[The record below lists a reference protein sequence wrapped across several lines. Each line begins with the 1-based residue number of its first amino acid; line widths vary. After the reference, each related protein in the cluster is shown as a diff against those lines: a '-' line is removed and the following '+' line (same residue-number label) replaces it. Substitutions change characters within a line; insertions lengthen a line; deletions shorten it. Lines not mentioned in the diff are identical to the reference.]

1 MLKDE
6 CIIFLLNHVPV
17 LGFSISMNDTNIYT
31 FTQDRNLGDS
41 LESFLL
47 TLFIIVMSLI
57 NKEQRRVQ
65 SQVTGTCL
73 ARNGGGL

>member
-6 CIIFLLNHVPV
+6 YIIYLLNHVPV
-17 LGFSISMNDTNIYT
+17 LGFSISVNDTNIYT

-57 NKEQRRVQ
+57 SKEQRRVQ
-65 SQVTGTCL
+65 SQVTEAYL

>member
-6 CIIFLLNHVPV
+6 YIIFLLNHVPV
-17 LGFSISMNDTNIYT
+17 LGFSISMNDTNIYA

-41 LESFLL
+41 LESCLL

-57 NKEQRRVQ
+57 SKEQRHVQ
-65 SQVTGTCL
+65 FQVMEAYL

>member
-6 CIIFLLNHVPV
+6 YIIFLLNHVPV
-17 LGFSISMNDTNIYT
+17 LEFSISMNDTNIYA

-57 NKEQRRVQ
+57 SKEQRHVQ
-65 SQVTGTCL
+65 SQVTETSL